1 MKLSRARYK
10 AIKKL
15 SRSEME
21 MFLGNLYKNSYRDGT
36 EDSSDID
43 FRIKLIDVL
52 ENTPGVGATI
62 FNRIMEKSKEG
73 LR

>member
-21 MFLGNLYKNSYRDGT
+21 MFLTNLYKNSYVDGT
-36 EDSSDID
+36 EDSSNVD
-43 FRIKLIDVL
+43 FRIKLVGIL
-52 ENTPGVGATI
+52 ENTKGVGATL
-62 FNRIMEKSKEG
+62 FNRIMEQAKEEM
-73 LR
+73 

>member
-1 MKLSRARYK
+1 
-10 AIKKL
+10 
-15 SRSEME
+15 

-43 FRIKLIDVL
+43 FRIKLVDIL